1 MVRWTLAGF
10 CFVTVALG
18 WCVSTAQAVSID
30 WVTVGDPGNAGDP
43 QESCGDCG
51 PGTTFGSVAYVYQI
65 SKFEVT
71 NAQFAEFLNAVAATD
86 TYAIYD
92 TSMSSSL
99 GGIARSG
106 TSGSFTYTTISGSE
120 SMPINHVSFWHS
132 LRFANWLENGQ
143 PTGAQ
148 DSTTTE
154 DGAYTITPA
163 GVADNSITSNVGA
176 TIFIPS
182 EDEWYKAAYY
192 NPLSKTYFEYPAG
205 SNAPTTCTQPG
216 SVANTA
222 NCSLSVNDVTI
233 VGSYTASASPN
244 GTFDQGGN
252 VAEWNE
258 AITPTPTHRGLRGG
272 SWGNGPGFLGA
283 SFRGTAVFPGTENAA
298 VGFRVVS
305 VPEPGTN
312 LLCATALLCLA
323 LLERIKRICEVV
335 RRSLRRRRSP
345 PRSMRQPA

>member
-1 MVRWTLAGF
+1 MVRWALAGF
-10 CFVTVALG
+10 CYFTVALG
-18 WCVSTAQAVSID
+18 CCVATAQAVSID
-30 WVTVGDPGNAGDP
+30 WVTVGDPGNRGDP
-43 QESCGDCG
+43 QESCEGCG
-51 PGTTFGSVAYVYQI
+51 PGTTFGSVAYVYRI

-71 NAQFAEFLNAVAATD
+71 NAQYAEFLNAVAVTD

-92 TSMSSSL
+92 TSMRSDL
-99 GGIARSG
+99 GGITRSG
-106 TSGSFTYTTISGSE
+106 FSGSFSYTAISGRE
-120 SMPINHVSFWHS
+120 SMPVNHVSFWHS

-192 NPLSKTYFEYPAG
+192 DPASKTYFGYPTA

-216 SVANTA
+216 AVANTA
-222 NCSLSVNDVTI
+222 NCSLAVNDVTA
-233 VGSYTASASPN
+233 VGSYTSSASPN

-272 SWGNGPGFLGA
+272 SWGNGPGFVAA
-283 SFRGTAVFPGTENAA
+283 SFRGTAVFPGTENGAI
-298 VGFRVVS
+298 GFRVAS

-323 LLERIKRICEVV
+323 ACRS
-335 RRSLRRRRSP
+335 RRSSGEFG
-345 PRSMRQPA
+345 PR

>member
-1 MVRWTLAGF
+1 MLMLRWALAGF
-10 CFVTVALG
+10 CFFTVVLG
-18 WCVSTAQAVSID
+18 WCVATAQAVSID
-30 WVTVGDPGNAGDP
+30 WVTVGDPGNPGDP
-43 QESCGDCG
+43 QESCEGCG

-71 NAQFAEFLNAVAATD
+71 NAQYAEFLNAVAATD

-92 TSMSSSL
+92 TSMSSGL
-99 GGIARSG
+99 GGIKRSG
-106 TSGSFTYTTISGSE
+106 FSGNFTYTTIAGRE
-120 SMPINHVSFWHS
+120 NMAVNFVSFWHS

-143 PTGAQ
+143 PTGTQ

-176 TIFIPS
+176 TFFIPS

-192 NPLSKTYFEYPAG
+192 DPRSKTYFEYPAA
-205 SNAPTTCTQPG
+205 SNTPTSCAQPG
-216 SVANTA
+216 TTANTA
-222 NCSLSVNDVTI
+222 NCSLAVDDVTI
-233 VGSYTASASPN
+233 VGSYTGSASPN

-258 AITPTPTHRGLRGG
+258 AITPTPSHRGLRGG
-272 SWGNGPGFLGA
+272 SWGNGPGAVAA

-298 VGFRVVS
+298 IGFRVVR
-305 VPEPGTN
+305 VPEPSTN
-312 LLCATALLCLA
+312 LLCATALICLA
-323 LLERIKRICEVV
+323 AYRT
-335 RRSLRRRRSP
+335 RRPSGEFGP
-345 PRSMRQPA
+345 C